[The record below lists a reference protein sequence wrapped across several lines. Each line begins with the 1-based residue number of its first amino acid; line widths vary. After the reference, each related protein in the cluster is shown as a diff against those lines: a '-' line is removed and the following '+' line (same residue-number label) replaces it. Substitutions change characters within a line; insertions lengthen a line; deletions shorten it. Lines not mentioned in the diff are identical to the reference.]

1 MAHRLAHYR
10 LTPLTGR
17 ADFRLA
23 YVGALQPRD
32 APDLLFEAL
41 RILSHTSPTA
51 VTLDVL
57 GQYDGTERGERF
69 RRLCAGDA
77 CLQRNVRFLG
87 ALGDAALREH
97 LAAADGLILTRR
109 DARTEVLSFPTRL
122 VEHLGL
128 GRPVFVSDVGDVSL
142 YLRDGQDAVLLDPH
156 DPKRVAAA
164 IAAVASRSDR
174 GAAIGR
180 NGREA
185 GARAFDRRTHAQH
198 LLDFAARLRRFE
210 VAA

>member
-1 MAHRLAHYR
+1 M
-10 LTPLTGR
+10 
-17 ADFRLA
+17 
-23 YVGALQPRD
+23 
-32 APDLLFEAL
+32 
-41 RILSHTSPTA
+41 
-51 VTLDVL
+51 
-57 GQYDGTERGERF
+57 
-69 RRLCAGDA
+69 
-77 CLQRNVRFLG
+77 
-87 ALGDAALREH
+87 
-97 LAAADGLILTRR
+97 
-109 DARTEVLSFPTRL
+109 SFPTRL

-164 IAAVASRSDR
+164 IAAIASRSDR